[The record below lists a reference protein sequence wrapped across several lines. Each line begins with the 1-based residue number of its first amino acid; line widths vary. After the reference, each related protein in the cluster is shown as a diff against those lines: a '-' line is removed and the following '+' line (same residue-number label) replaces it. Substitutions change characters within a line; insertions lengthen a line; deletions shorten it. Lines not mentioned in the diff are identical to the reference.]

1 MHKIKRYSLALVA
14 ALAPAMGFAQ
24 GTGGTAD
31 TTAAAVPEA
40 VNNAIATLETGATNY
55 AAVIFP
61 YIAKVGL
68 AFVGIGVFYLLFRV
82 WRRFAG
88 GR

>member
-1 MHKIKRYSLALVA
+1 MKKIKRYSLALAA

-24 GTGGTAD
+24 ESGGTAV
-31 TTAAAVPEA
+31 TVPSAVTD
-40 VNNAIATLETGATNY
+40 AIATLENGAESY